1 MITASNRGKEKPY
14 KAKVPQH
21 NTGELTRFRRPE
33 KTAEAEV
40 QNLQQTKTLQRINPR
55 LIASRVQALKQAK
68 SPMALLVRAMAI
80 VLVASSLTGM
90 AGCTIL
96 ARKPVTVVEPQL
108 LRTTDVEGT
117 LQTTDFPA
125 DSVSP
130 DGSHFLAVKD
140 DADGSHLVIMPVDGE
155 YSETICIESVSK
167 DWLSG
172 SWFSY
177 RPLGWTSDSEFMYT
191 KVGWQPSGAHKS
203 ERGVALVIGRLS
215 GLPGKS
221 QSETKPGTDGQAG
234 QTSTEEA
241 AFFALPYR
249 DSSLQTLFLPGQK
262 QVYLNNNTTIWQFDI
277 AEKSLTVLKS
287 DLPDYIY
294 RRPIPSPKGDY
305 FVYELNEKDKSGIF
319 IFNTATGEEKPLL
332 PNGDTMSF
340 YPAWSFDGKYI
351 AAYTVGKKE
360 GASRTAWHNYMLFEG
375 EDTAQS
381 IGSSITVVDREGT
394 VVDTI
399 QVEGKYLQNFRW
411 SQNDHTIGFLAGSA
425 QPSQG
430 ENSGLPSSVLGE
442 GVWMARIGKSS
453 KQAEAPV
460 YLGDIP
466 RDANGTLPYSSLIT
480 FGPDSKGIFCN
491 VYENGAWFFA
501 ENGKPVKVVD
511 GLWPGFDGE
520 TAPVY
525 GNSVVALVSVEESG
539 KEFWILNADQATKFG
554 EVKGPW
560 AWVVANSDSKL
571 IIFCGDVS
579 VTSDNATDYP
589 MAFPRKGKLAVYS
602 MLKSEGN

>member
-1 MITASNRGKEKPY
+1 MITARNRGKKKPY
-14 KAKVPQH
+14 NAKVPQH
-21 NTGELTRFRRPE
+21 NTGELTRFKRPG

-40 QNLQQTKTLQRINPR
+40 QNLQQ
-55 LIASRVQALKQAK
+55 AK
-68 SPMALLVRAMAI
+68 SPMVWLVQAMAI

-90 AGCTIL
+90 AGCTAL
-96 ARKPVTVVEPQL
+96 TKEPVAVVEPQL
-108 LRTTDVEGT
+108 LRTIDVEGT
-117 LQTTDFPA
+117 VQTTDFPA

-130 DGSHFLAVKD
+130 DGSRFLAVKD
-140 DADGSHLVIMPVDGE
+140 DADGSHLVIIPVDSE
-155 YSETICIESVSK
+155 YSEAICIESVSK

-177 RPLGWTSDSEFMYT
+177 RPLGWTSNTEFIYA
-191 KVGWQPSGAHKS
+191 KVGWQPSGGHKS

-215 GLPGKS
+215 GLSGKS
-221 QSETKPGTDGQAG
+221 QSETKPGTDGQAA
-234 QTSTEEA
+234 QTFTEEA
-241 AFFALPYR
+241 AFFTLPYR

-277 AEKSLTVLKS
+277 AEKNLIVLKS

-305 FVYELNEKDKSGIF
+305 FVYELNEKGKSGIF
-319 IFNTATGEEKPLL
+319 IFNTATGKEKPLL

-340 YPAWSFDGKYI
+340 YPSWSFDGKYI

-360 GASRTAWHNYMLFEG
+360 GASGTAWHNYMLFEG

-381 IGSSITVVDREGT
+381 IGSSITVVDTEGT

-399 QVEGKYLQNFRW
+399 QVEGKYLQKFRW
-411 SQNDHTIGFLAGSA
+411 SQNNHTIGFLAGSS
-425 QPSQG
+425 QPPQS
-430 ENSGLPSSVLGE
+430 ENSGLPRSIVGE
-442 GVWMARIGKSS
+442 SVWMARIGKSS

-460 YLGDIP
+460 CLGDIP
-466 RDANGTLPYSSLIT
+466 KDGNGEIPYSSLIT
-480 FGPDSKGIFCN
+480 FNPDSRGVFCN
-491 VYENGAWFFA
+491 IYEAGAWFFA
-501 ENGKPVKVVD
+501 ENAKPVKVVD

-525 GNSVVALVSVEESG
+525 GDSIVALVSVEESG
-539 KEFWILNADQATKFG
+539 KEFWLLDAGQPAKFG

-560 AWVVANSDSKL
+560 AWIVAHSDSNL

-579 VTSDNATDYP
+579 VTSDNATEYP
-589 MAFPRKGKLAVYS
+589 MVFPRKGKLAVYS
-602 MLKSEGN
+602 MLRSEGN